1 MILWLI
7 SANELDSDYNHIP
20 WFKSTTTQGE
30 YFRVRTLHVL
40 DDYMYQR
47 KSNLVFNI
55 DKTLNELDRVN
66 YLLTFN
72 DDGKKYFYFVINKE
86 YVSDYV
92 TKVYLQLDVIQTY
105 MFDIQFNDCLI
116 EREHCNRWL
125 KYENGKV
132 EPIQWIEDENIDTGE
147 YVLKSEK
154 EIYNYRTKGTYI
166 YSSSERL
173 GISKDGRPSPSSG
186 SGEQG
191 GGGTSGKNYLNGYAD
206 KNGMRFLKSV
216 EGFRSEPYNI
226 GDGTNTIGYGI
237 TEVHQPT
244 YYEKLYPSCTEQ
256 QASEILGE
264 VMYNF
269 SGQIKNNLDSE
280 NYNWDNMNQGLFN
293 ALTSFAYNSGVGG
306 LLSYEIWNMVI
317 NNSDK
322 ESIATIWETTNIM
335 AGTEFE
341 QGLRA
346 RRKKEAD
353 MIRGTYDYKSALI
366 SNDGIGYIIDNDG
379 YGFIPS
385 EYN

>member
-7 SANELDSDYNHIP
+7 SANEIDGDYNHVP
-20 WFKSTTTQGE
+20 WFKSSATQGE
-30 YFRVRTLHVL
+30 YFRQRTKFVL

-47 KSNLVFNI
+47 KSNLVFNV
-55 DKTLNELDRVN
+55 DKNLDEVMNVN
-66 YLLTFN
+66 YIITIN
-72 DDGKKYFYFVINKE
+72 DDGRKYFYFIMDKE

-92 TKVYLQLDVIQTY
+92 TKFYLKLDVIQTY
-105 MFDIQFNDCLI
+105 MFDIKFNDCLVD
-116 EREHCNRWL
+116 REHCNRWI
-125 KYENGKV
+125 KYESGNV
-132 EPIQWIEDENIDTGE
+132 EPIQWIEEENLETGE

-173 GISKDGRPSPSSG
+173 GVSSDGRPNPSGDGGSSG
-186 SGEQG
+186 G
-191 GGGTSGKNYLNGYAD
+191 GGGTGKNYLNGYAD

-216 EGFRSEPYNI
+216 EGFRSLPYNI

-244 YYEKLYPSCTEQ
+244 YYEQLYPSCTEQ
-256 QASEILGE
+256 QASEVLGE

-269 SGQIKNNLDSE
+269 SSQLKSNLDSKS
-280 NYNWDNMNQGLFN
+280 YNWDNMTQGLFN
-293 ALTSFAYNSGVGG
+293 ALTSLAYNSGVGG
-306 LLSYEIWNMVI
+306 VLSFEVWQMVL
-317 NNSDK
+317 NNSPK
-322 ESIATIWETTNIM
+322 ESIATRWETTNIM

-353 MIRGTYDYKSALI
+353 MIRETFDYKSSLI
-366 SNDGIGYIIDNDG
+366 SNDGNGYITVNDG
-379 YGFIPS
+379 YGFIPNA
-385 EYN
+385 YK